1 MKQRKII
8 VVMLLLLCA
17 LPGCI
22 QQSVGE
28 AQVDFCQ
35 ALDGYGDVVAE
46 LRDINANT
54 TVDEL
59 NQARENVAKSRDEL
73 LNSAA
78 ELRKARLRYTEDAF
92 ANLEEE
98 LADIPGDTTVGEAAN
113 RARIEIAVLLTEIDR
128 VYNISC
134 GRR

>member
-35 ALDGYGDVVAE
+35 ALDGYGDAVAD
-46 LRDINANT
+46 LSDINAQT
-54 TVDEL
+54 SVDEL
-59 NQARENVAKSRDEL
+59 NTARENVAQSREEL
-73 LNSAA
+73 LDLAA
-78 ELRKARLRYTEDAF
+78 ALRTARLRYTEDAF

-98 LADIPGDTTVGEAAN
+98 LADIPGDTTLGEAAN
-113 RARIEIAVLLTEIDR
+113 MARIEIAVLLTEIDR